1 MEWPQGVARL
11 RRVLDFWKSCGRVAA
26 RVNSRPNKKQNG
38 DLPMAGLCGLPP
50 IEQKTLDGWG
60 TGSSPVGRRR
70 RWGTRKK
77 QKRESDKT
85 NDLTNWRVGA
95 AFAALAGWQV
105 GRLAGWRRV
114 RGVGKLAGWRG
125 VGKLAGWR
133 QRAGFIRRGRK
144 RRWGTDTKKQG
155 TGNRGQGRKTDAKAT
170 AGPST
175 RGARAP
181 GAPPPPPPHFAQ
193 DDMRYLLLRMT
204 CRFCCAG

>member
-95 AFAALAGWQV
+95 AFAALAGWRVGAALASWQV
-105 GRLAGWRRV
+105 GVNGLVLSVEVGNAAG
-114 RGVGKLAGWRG
+114 GLI
-125 VGKLAGWR
+125 
-133 QRAGFIRRGRK
+133 QRNRGRGIGDRGERQMQKQPQVLRLVGRAK
-144 RRWGTDTKKQG
+144 R
-155 TGNRGQGRKTDAKAT
+155 
-170 AGPST
+170 GPHRS
-175 RGARAP
+175 G
-181 GAPPPPPPHFAQ
+181 
-193 DDMRYLLLRMT
+193 
-204 CRFCCAG
+204 